1 MGLWRDVAC
10 NIFLAL
16 QREELA
22 TSFTSLLAYGLS
34 LIRKF
39 RSVFPLSVS
48 DSPSRLQSLLRS
60 VAYGV
65 GVGGGEVRDGWHL
78 EGGASWVAVG
88 SQTSGWCPL
97 CSRVL
102 VQMCKMKAFGELCPD
117 SAPLSQLVS
126 EALRVGISSGVGGR
140 GMYLSSVT
148 PPSSCLSSNRWA
160 QLSGFT

>member
-1 MGLWRDVAC
+1 MDPGPTQSGTGDWRELGRQGSGETWPC

-60 VAYGV
+60 VATLLFSVCRGGTCREGSRRPV
-65 GVGGGEVRDGWHL
+65 G
-78 EGGASWVAVG
+78 
-88 SQTSGWCPL
+88 
-97 CSRVL
+97 
-102 VQMCKMKAFGELCPD
+102 
-117 SAPLSQLVS
+117 
-126 EALRVGISSGVGGR
+126 
-140 GMYLSSVT
+140 
-148 PPSSCLSSNRWA
+148 
-160 QLSGFT
+160 

>member
-1 MGLWRDVAC
+1 MGLWRDMAC

-60 VAYGV
+60 VATLMFC
-65 GVGGGEVRDGWHL
+65 R
-78 EGGASWVAVG
+78 
-88 SQTSGWCPL
+88 
-97 CSRVL
+97 
-102 VQMCKMKAFGELCPD
+102 
-117 SAPLSQLVS
+117 
-126 EALRVGISSGVGGR
+126 GR
-140 GMYLSSVT
+140 GSGMSV
-148 PPSSCLSSNRWA
+148 
-160 QLSGFT
+160 QG

>member
-1 MGLWRDVAC
+1 MAC

-48 DSPSRLQSLLRS
+48 DSPSRLQSLL
-60 VAYGV
+60 
-65 GVGGGEVRDGWHL
+65 
-78 EGGASWVAVG
+78 
-88 SQTSGWCPL
+88 
-97 CSRVL
+97 RVL